1 MAKDSPPSI
10 TLAARYMR
18 RFRCLAGDC
27 EATCCGGW
35 GIAVEASEH
44 RHLKVLAAGDPAL
57 GELLERGIELTP
69 DGPDHARLRFLP
81 SGACSMHDSA
91 GLCSIHA
98 KFGHA
103 ALFGTCATYPRY
115 ANEVDGELELFGTLS
130 CPEVARLALLSEDG
144 FELEAFELE
153 ELPRKLRNRF
163 DTQRPYF
170 RPFKLVR
177 TAWLMLLAEPGYG
190 LSEKL
195 FVLLWVSDK
204 LRPVLYSGCSSVPD
218 AQLSGIF
225 SALGD
230 AQVLGS
236 LSSSFRSLELEGPLP
251 LLVLHAALQPS
262 PGPGHGTQTD
272 RFDAILREVWT
283 TLGLP
288 TGENQSEG
296 ELNTVWRRYATL
308 RAQVPAEARARVEAC
323 LVRYATNH
331 VLTTPYMLAENLFE
345 YAYDLV
351 VRIASLRFLLCT
363 RLAGQ
368 ALSAAELD
376 SAIVEVV
383 FAFARTVEHGDLPR
397 RLQQT
402 LARQGLD
409 GLAHAACF
417 LSV

>member
-1 MAKDSPPSI
+1 
-10 TLAARYMR
+10 MR
-18 RFRCLAGDC
+18 RFKCLAGDC

-35 GIAVEASEH
+35 GIAVEPSEH
-44 RHLKVLAAGDPAL
+44 RHLKLVAQGDAAL
-57 GELLERGIELTP
+57 GDLLERGIELTP
-69 DGPDHARLRFLP
+69 EGPDYARLRFLP
-81 SGACSMHDSA
+81 SGACSMHDAS

-115 ANEVDGELELFGTLS
+115 ANELDGELELFGTLS

-144 FELEAFELE
+144 FEQESVELD

-177 TAWLMLLAEPGYG
+177 SALLKLLAEPGYG

-204 LRPVLYSGCSSVPD
+204 LRPVLHSGCSAVPE
-218 AQLSGIF
+218 AQLRGIF
-225 SALGD
+225 GALGE

-236 LSSSFRSLELEGPLP
+236 LAGSFRSLELDGPLP
-251 LLVLHAALQPS
+251 LLVLHASLPPNAERE
-262 PGPGHGTQTD
+262 HGAQAD
-272 RFDAILREVWT
+272 RFDAILREVWSK
-283 TLGLP
+283 LGLVP
-288 TGENQSEG
+288 GSAQGEA
-296 ELNTVWRRYATL
+296 ELNAVWQCYAAL
-308 RAQVPAEARARVEAC
+308 RAALPAATRARIETC
-323 LVRYATNH
+323 LERYATNH

-351 VRIASLRFLLCT
+351 VRVASLRFLLCT
-363 RLAGQ
+363 QLASREHTPQ
-368 ALSAAELD
+368 ELD
-376 SAIVEVV
+376 QVIVETM
-383 FAFARTVEHGDLPR
+383 FTFARAVEHTDLPR
-397 RLQQT
+397 RLQAT
-402 LARQGLD
+402 LTRQGLD

-417 LSV
+417 LAV